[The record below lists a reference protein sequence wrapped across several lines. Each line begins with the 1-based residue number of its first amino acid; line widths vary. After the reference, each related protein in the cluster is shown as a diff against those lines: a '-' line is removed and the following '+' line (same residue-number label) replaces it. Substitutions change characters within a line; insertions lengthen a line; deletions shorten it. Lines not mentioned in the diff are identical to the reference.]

1 MKRIIKAKITLS
13 VWLVS
18 ASLAE
23 AISVTLA
30 FVLFVAPLVAGAQ
43 QPRKVPTIAC
53 LDIGVANA

>member
-30 FVLFVAPLVAGAQ
+30 FVLFVAPLVAGGQ
-43 QPRKVPTIAC
+43 QPGKVPTIAYI
-53 LDIGVANA
+53 DIGVANA